1 MGEVNSND
9 FLSPVNIL
17 LTECPA
23 LQSWCPHTNKDNA
36 NTIKILTNQIYL
48 KLGASRTV
56 IEKSLNVAK
65 SSSEVLF
72 WWETEWSCANYSF
85 GRRWPGNIPVWGWN
99 ARFGEKPGDSWA
111 DISRHPAE
119 IQWIQRYSTGSFR
132 MNVKSKTVCTG
143 INFHKCCFFGGV
155 LGSNFK
161 NWLEAIAHDVSPVAM
176 FFYNILPLVVSF
188 EIYKFSLILWAKLNK
203 SVI

>member
-85 GRRWPGNIPVWGWN
+85 GRRWPGNISVWGWN
-99 ARFGEKPGDSWA
+99 ARFCEKRGDSWA

-132 MNVKSKTVCTG
+132 MNVKSKTVCTA

-176 FFYNILPLVVSF
+176 FFLQYFTI
-188 EIYKFSLILWAKLNK
+188 
-203 SVI
+203 

>member
-48 KLGASRTV
+48 KLRASRTV

-99 ARFGEKPGDSWA
+99 ARFGERPGDSWA

-155 LGSNFK
+155 LGRTSWIITITLGYPYMRNCLQNAFK
-161 NWLEAIAHDVSPVAM
+161 LWKDAWGQPPNLR
-176 FFYNILPLVVSF
+176 LPETHTVCLRM
-188 EIYKFSLILWAKLNK
+188 
-203 SVI
+203 